1 MGNSKW
7 IPAAL
12 LFLLAIGCKQKA
24 TNGAPP
30 GVASLEVKRNTVCN
44 GNTICARAAFRLNRQ
59 VAKEDTKMIERMDKE
74 LIDCFTM
81 ASKGDTSMPVA
92 VERVNYGVGDE
103 IVYVMY
109 FANNENDLSD
119 KKIIYNDRFFGWK
132 NQAFIIERN

>member
-1 MGNSKW
+1 
-7 IPAAL
+7 
-12 LFLLAIGCKQKA
+12 
-24 TNGAPP
+24 
-30 GVASLEVKRNTVCN
+30 
-44 GNTICARAAFRLNRQ
+44 
-59 VAKEDTKMIERMDKE
+59 MIERMDKE